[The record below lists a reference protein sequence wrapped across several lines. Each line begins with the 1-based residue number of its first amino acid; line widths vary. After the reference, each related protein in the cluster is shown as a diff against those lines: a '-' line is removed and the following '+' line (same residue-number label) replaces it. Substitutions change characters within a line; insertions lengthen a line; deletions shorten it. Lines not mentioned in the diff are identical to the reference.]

1 MRTLI
6 PTAVALT
13 LLLPAAAQAEPLT
26 SFEHG
31 GETYVFQTETGSNG
45 ATVITG
51 RRKGGDRFRLVVNGT
66 RVSGTVGRTPVGFT
80 VAEPVAAGVAVAN

>member
-1 MRTLI
+1 MRKLI

-31 GETYVFQTETGSNG
+31 GDTYVYQTETASDG

-51 RRKGGDRFRLVVNGT
+51 RRKGGDRFRLVVDGT
-66 RVSGTVGRTPVGFT
+66 RVSGTVGRVPVSFT
-80 VAEPVAAGVAVAN
+80 VAEPVAAGAGTAN